1 MQILTPST
9 IKANEGRFYLVRH
22 AAYIPK
28 QNGTKEKITWRVY
41 EKLAPKASDSLYRLD
56 REYTRKWEALEW
68 LSFVSKF

>member
-9 IKANEGRFYLVRH
+9 IKASEGRFCLVRH
-22 AAYIPK
+22 SAY
-28 QNGTKEKITWRVY
+28 NSGTTERVTWRVY